1 MTLRTPFINDV
12 GRLRSGWRIVIFI
25 VVFLSAIKISD
36 LMVLRINWGGIPHG
50 HQLLD
55 LFARIFLLLS
65 SLVAGYLCSRIIED
79 LPWRSLGLAFT
90 TRWFYD
96 LVVGSIIGFLSL
108 CLAVAIAAAA
118 GGLKFTFST
127 ADLFWPTIRAV
138 VGTGLVFIIAALAE
152 EAVFRGYPLQTLS
165 RARLAWLGVLLT
177 SVPFALAHFWNP
189 NIVRGVTFAN
199 TALAGVWL
207 AVAYLRTRNLW
218 FPLGVHWGWNW
229 ALGSIF
235 GLPVSGLTLLSHPL
249 MYGKDFG
256 PRWLTG
262 GNYGIEGGVAGTLAI
277 VASIL
282 FLWRTKIISADP
294 ELLKLTSQENP
305 VRGNQPQIK
314 TDDRD
319 QI

>member
-1 MTLRTPFINDV
+1 MDLRTPFINDA

-25 VVFLSAIKISD
+25 FVFLSGIKISD
-36 LMVLRINWGGIPHG
+36 LLVLRISWGSIPHG
-50 HQLLD
+50 YQLLD

-65 SLVAGYLCSRIIED
+65 SLVAGYLCTRLIED

-90 TRWFYD
+90 ARWFYD
-96 LVVGSIIGFLSL
+96 LVIGSIIGFLS
-108 CLAVAIAAAA
+108 LAVAIAAAA
-118 GGLKFTFST
+118 GGLRFTFT
-127 ADLFWPTIRAV
+127 TEDVFWPTVRAV
-138 VGTGLVFIIAALAE
+138 VGTAVVFMIAALAE
-152 EAVFRGYPLQTLS
+152 EAIFRGYPLQTLS
-165 RARLAWLGVLLT
+165 RARLAWLGILLT

-249 MYGKDFG
+249 MSGKDFG
-256 PRWLTG
+256 PKWLTG
-262 GNYGIEGGVAGTLAI
+262 GNYGIEGGVAGTVAI

-305 VRGNQPQIK
+305 VRGALS
-314 TDDRD
+314 DEL
-319 QI
+319 

>member
-1 MTLRTPFINDV
+1 
-12 GRLRSGWRIVIFI
+12 
-25 VVFLSAIKISD
+25 
-36 LMVLRINWGGIPHG
+36 
-50 HQLLD
+50 
-55 LFARIFLLLS
+55 
-65 SLVAGYLCSRIIED
+65 
-79 LPWRSLGLAFT
+79 
-90 TRWFYD
+90 
-96 LVVGSIIGFLSL
+96 
-108 CLAVAIAAAA
+108 
-118 GGLKFTFST
+118 
-127 ADLFWPTIRAV
+127 
-138 VGTGLVFIIAALAE
+138 
-152 EAVFRGYPLQTLS
+152 
-165 RARLAWLGVLLT
+165 
-177 SVPFALAHFWNP
+177 VPFALAHFWNP

-235 GLPVSGLTLLSHPL
+235 GLPVSGLTLLSNPL

-314 TDDRD
+314 TDDTD